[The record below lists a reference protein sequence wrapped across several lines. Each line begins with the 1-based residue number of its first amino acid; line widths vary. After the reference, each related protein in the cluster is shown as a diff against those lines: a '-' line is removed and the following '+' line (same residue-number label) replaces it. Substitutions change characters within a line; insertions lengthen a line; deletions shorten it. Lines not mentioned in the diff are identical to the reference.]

1 MERSPSVP
9 SSEPQIS
16 LGVLLLVS
24 YRHMEQRILNS
35 VVAAG
40 YPITMAQARLFQRI
54 DHAGS
59 RLTRLAEA
67 AQVTK
72 QTAGFLVDQ
81 LEAGG
86 YVARVVDPSD
96 GRARLVRITA
106 RGNQVVTVA
115 SAEHDRI
122 QAEWTD
128 HLGTQDTDELR
139 RILEHLREITDPY
152 S

>member
-81 LEAGG
+81 
-86 YVARVVDPSD
+86 RD